1 MIFRG
6 EFLFKIKLL
15 VKKIREE
22 KNMSL
27 QKLAILSGISKT
39 HLSDIERN
47 LKMPSLLVMI
57 KISRALKVPITDLYE
72 VLQ

>member
-1 MIFRG
+1 
-6 EFLFKIKLL
+6 
-15 VKKIREE
+15 
-22 KNMSL
+22 MS
-27 QKLAILSGISKT
+27 GVSKA

-57 KISRALKVPITDLYE
+57 KLSQALKVSITDLYE

>member
-6 EFLFKIKLL
+6 EFLLKIKFL
-15 VKKIREE
+15 VKKIRED

>member
-1 MIFRG
+1 MI
-6 EFLFKIKLL
+6 LL
-15 VKKIREE
+15 LNKVRKEKKI
-22 KNMSL
+22 SL
-27 QKLAILSGISKT
+27 ERLSRMSGISKT

-57 KISRALKVPITDLYE
+57 KISKALKVSITDLYE

>member
-1 MIFRG
+1 
-6 EFLFKIKLL
+6 
-15 VKKIREE
+15 
-22 KNMSL
+22 MSL

>member
-6 EFLFKIKLL
+6 EFLLKIKLL
-15 VKKIREE
+15 V